1 MSPLVGRD
9 AAICEATLELL
20 AEVGYDRMSMDAVAA
35 RARASKATIYRKWPG
50 KKELVLEAMRRR
62 EEVRW
67 DPPDTGILRSDFLSG
82 LGGLAEQ
89 VEADDSLLIAG
100 CMKAMREAGDL
111 ADCMHHQV
119 FDSKRQFF
127 HTIVDRAIA
136 RGELPQGA
144 PADLAHEVASAL
156 WVKHSVVMGERADE
170 AFLVHVIDDVLIPLL
185 TSVPGPTPADVPA
198 PSKENA

>member
-1 MSPLVGRD
+1 MPTTGRD
-9 AAICEATLELL
+9 AAICDAALALL

-35 RARASKATIYRKWPG
+35 RAKASKATIYRKWPG
-50 KKELVLEAMRRR
+50 KKELVLEAMQRR

-67 DPPDTGILRSDFLSG
+67 DPPNTGTLRGDFLTG
-82 LGGLAEQ
+82 LSKLADQ
-89 VEADDSLLIAG
+89 VDTDDSLLIAG

-111 ADCMHHQV
+111 ADCMNHQV
-119 FDSKRQFF
+119 FDSKKQFF

-136 RGELPQGA
+136 RGELPEGA

-170 AFLVHVIDDVLIPLL
+170 AFLTHVIDEVLIPLL
-185 TSVPGPTPADVPA
+185 TSVPGSSRTSAPAT
-198 PSKENA
+198 SKENA